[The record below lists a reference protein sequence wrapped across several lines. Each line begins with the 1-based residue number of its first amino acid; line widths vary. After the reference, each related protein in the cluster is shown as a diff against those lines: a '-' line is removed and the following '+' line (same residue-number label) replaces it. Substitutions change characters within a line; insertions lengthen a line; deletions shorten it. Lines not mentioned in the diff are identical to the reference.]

1 MQPITV
7 SETSDA
13 NTNFKGGGVQCRAE
27 DLSKRLYGD
36 ICGKVASSSLLPC
49 VLDLCRVLWSIMDSY
64 KVYFTFLPGFRLFK
78 SNLIGGHT
86 VYGHIEQFFY
96 L

>member
-1 MQPITV
+1 MIYLAKKSKIYITHIITSQPITV
-7 SETSDA
+7 TETSDA

-49 VLDLCRVLWSIMDSY
+49 VLDLCRALWSIMDSY
-64 KVYFTFLPGFRLFK
+64 KVIDFL
-78 SNLIGGHT
+78 
-86 VYGHIEQFFY
+86 
-96 L
+96 